1 MNRRAFEA
9 HLRAHGCRLLRHG
22 SKHDLWGN
30 PANGAKAPV
39 PRHRTLKK
47 PLVRG
52 VCRILAIPL
61 PGGI

>member
-9 HLRAHGCRLLRHG
+9 HLRAHGCRLHRHG

-30 PANGAKAPV
+30 PANGALSPL
-39 PRHRTLKK
+39 PRHRLLKK

-52 VCRILAIPL
+52 LCHRLDIPL
-61 PGGI
+61 PDGI